1 MSEAAGHFRRN
12 TTVVGS
18 GASTTSIAVYW
29 PLRNETTSAGGLTIL
44 S

>member
-18 GASTTSIAVYW
+18 GASTASIAVYW